1 MMDLYRI
8 IKREPIKKSKFE
20 NFMKVVLV
28 IGSIAAISMLALT
41 LYKKWKECNVGCA
54 CDDDFD
60 DEWFCDCDECSD
72 EYDFDDET
80 EDIEPE
86 CVACP
91 DESQAEVEYEEK
103 EDKEI

>member
-1 MMDLYRI
+1 MMDLYKM
-8 IKREPIKKSKFE
+8 IKREPLRKSKFE
-20 NFMKVVLV
+20 TFIKVVLV
-28 IGSIAAISMLALT
+28 IGSIAAVCMLALA
-41 LYKKWKECNVGCA
+41 LYKKWKECNICSA
-54 CDDDFD
+54 NDDDFD
-60 DEWFCDCDECSD
+60 DEWFCDCDECAD
-72 EYDFDDET
+72 EYDFADED